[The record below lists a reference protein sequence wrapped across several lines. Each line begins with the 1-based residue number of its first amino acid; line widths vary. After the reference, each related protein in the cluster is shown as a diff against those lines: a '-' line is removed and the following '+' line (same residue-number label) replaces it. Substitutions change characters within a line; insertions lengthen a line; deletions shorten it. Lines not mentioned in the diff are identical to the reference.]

1 MALLSTDELK
11 TLIQTSQKPCISLY
25 MPMQKAGPEI
35 RQNPIR
41 FKNIVREA
49 EERLKEMGLDDEET
63 MEWFKQ
69 VHQLDTGDFWENQ
82 DLGLAIFIS
91 REMFRYYSLP
101 YEFQE
106 LVVVNNHFHIKPLL
120 HLLNNDGL
128 FYILALSQNNIKF
141 FEATRYSISEV
152 ELQNVP
158 KSLEEALQYDETA
171 KEGQHRIATSKG
183 GTANSFVQPGS
194 FHGQGSP
201 DRDKHQEDILQFFH
215 MVDAGLFDEKLRNK
229 KAPLVLAGV
238 EYLFPIYREANTYQH
253 LLEEGITGNPE
264 NVKPEELH
272 AQALPIV
279 EPILQQSESQA
290 IAQYQELAGSGTGKT
305 SHDIKDVIS
314 SAYYQRVDSLFVPVG
329 QQQWGHF
336 DPETMSVD
344 LHAEPE
350 ADDEDL
356 LNFAAVYTIING
368 GTVYAVEPE
377 KVPDE
382 APVAAIYRY

>member
-128 FYILALSQNNIKF
+128 FYILALSQNNIRF
-141 FEATRYSISEV
+141 FEATRYSINEV

-215 MVDAGLFDEKLRNK
+215 MVDA
-229 KAPLVLAGV
+229 
-238 EYLFPIYREANTYQH
+238 
-253 LLEEGITGNPE
+253 
-264 NVKPEELH
+264 
-272 AQALPIV
+272 
-279 EPILQQSESQA
+279 
-290 IAQYQELAGSGTGKT
+290 
-305 SHDIKDVIS
+305 
-314 SAYYQRVDSLFVPVG
+314 
-329 QQQWGHF
+329 
-336 DPETMSVD
+336 
-344 LHAEPE
+344 
-350 ADDEDL
+350 
-356 LNFAAVYTIING
+356 
-368 GTVYAVEPE
+368 
-377 KVPDE
+377 
-382 APVAAIYRY
+382 